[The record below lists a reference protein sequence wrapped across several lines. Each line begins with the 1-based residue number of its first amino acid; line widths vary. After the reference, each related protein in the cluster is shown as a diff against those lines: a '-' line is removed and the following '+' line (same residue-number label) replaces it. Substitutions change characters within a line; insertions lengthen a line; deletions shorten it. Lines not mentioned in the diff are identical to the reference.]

1 MLKFLRSSLILV
13 SLLFSLETVLAATI
27 PFTDVIPSDSYYS
40 AVQDLY
46 ESRVIT
52 DSGDHLF
59 RPKDLMARDFF
70 VALSVQIGC
79 HKCETPS
86 IADIVRYQVSP
97 FVDLNK
103 VNPHYYCIA
112 YAKDAGV
119 TQGYILDSSGKAT
132 CENSTEYSSSP
143 FCASNT
149 ISRIE
154 ATAILLRRAKL
165 WDDTLNSGTID
176 RSLSI
181 PDTTIYWYGYAK
193 K

>member
-1 MLKFLRSSLILV
+1 MLKLAHSSIILV
-13 SLLFSLETVLAATI
+13 SLLFSLGSVSAANM

-46 ESRVIT
+46 DNRIIT

-59 RPKDLMARDFF
+59 RPKELMARDFF

-79 HKCETPS
+79 RKCDTPS
-86 IADIVRYQVSP
+86 IDDIIRYQISP
-97 FVDLNK
+97 FVDLTK
-103 VNPHYYCIA
+103 MNPHYYCIA
-112 YAKDAGV
+112 YAKDASI
-119 TQGYILDSSGKAT
+119 TQGYIIDSSGKAT
-132 CENSTEYSSSP
+132 CENGTRYSSSP

-149 ISRIE
+149 ITRIE
-154 ATAILLRRAKL
+154 STAILLRRAKL
-165 WDDTLNSGTID
+165 WDDTLNSTNFD

-181 PDTTIYWYGYAK
+181 PDVTSYWYGYAK